1 MPRVECTR
9 IGVSCE
15 GNPVH
20 IEGEQVVG
28 VSKSLVASPSGF
40 RSTIQLASLTR
51 DLTLLGVLCFC
62 VREIIFR

>member
-40 RSTIQLASLTR
+40 RSTIQLVSYQGF
-51 DLTLLGVLCFC
+51 DIVGCSVLLCA
-62 VREIIFR
+62 